1 MFVIRTFIRVLESSP
16 TANVIDQDGLKCGS
30 SGLHIVHESL
40 QSVAPVNFQPA
51 TTGIF
56 ENPHDFKAALLG
68 VSPDRVELIF
78 G

>member
-1 MFVIRTFIRVLESSP
+1 
-16 TANVIDQDGLKCGS
+16 
-30 SGLHIVHESL
+30 VHESL

-56 ENPHDFKAALLG
+56 ENPHDFKAALLS